1 MKHSPGRL
9 SGKRVLVTGAGR
21 GIGRATALACAR
33 EGAAVHA
40 TDIDPSVLADLASD
54 AISVAAVDSTDG
66 AAVAAFAR
74 TAPAF
79 DAVVH
84 CVGIVQN
91 GSVLDC
97 SYADWQKAF
106 RVNVDSFYFLLQAVL
121 PGMLAAGRGSI
132 TCISSVASSI
142 MGIPNR
148 ASYGAT
154 KAAMIGLVKSVA
166 ADYVTKQIRCNAV
179 CPGTILSPSLE
190 QRIEALGREV
200 GSVEKA
206 KEMFVSRQPMGRL
219 GTPEEV
225 ADLCVYLAS
234 DESRF
239 VTNQL
244 ISIDGG
250 MSM

>member
-1 MKHSPGRL
+1 MTSPGRL
-9 SGKRVLVTGAGR
+9 SGKQVLVTGAGR
-21 GIGRATALACAR
+21 GIGRATAVACAR
-33 EGAAVHA
+33 EGAKVYA
-40 TDIDPSVLADLASD
+40 TDVDGSVLADLASD
-54 AISVAAVDSTDG
+54 TISVAAIDSTD
-66 AAVAAFAR
+66 ADAVMAFAR
-74 TAPAF
+74 TVPAF
-79 DAVVH
+79 DAAVH
-84 CVGIVQN
+84 CVGIVQH

-97 SYADWQKAF
+97 SHADWQRAF
-106 RVNVDSFYFLLQAVL
+106 RINVDSFYYLLQAVL

-166 ADYVTKQIRCNAV
+166 ADYVAKQIRCNAV

-200 GSVEKA
+200 GGVDKA

-234 DESRF
+234 DASRF

>member
-1 MKHSPGRL
+1 MKHSAGRL
-9 SGKRVLVTGAGR
+9 SGKRVLVTAAGR

-40 TDIDPSVLADLASD
+40 TDLDATVLADLASD
-54 AISVAAVDSTDG
+54 SISIATVDSTDE
-66 AAVAAFAR
+66 AAVSAFAR
-74 TAPAF
+74 TAPTF

-84 CVGIVQN
+84 CVGIVQH
-91 GSVLDC
+91 GSVLD
-97 SYADWQKAF
+97 SSPADWQRAF
-106 RVNVDSFYFLLQAVL
+106 RINVDSFYFLLRAVL
-121 PGMLAAGRGSI
+121 PGMLAAGHGSI

-166 ADYVTKQIRCNAV
+166 ADYVSKQIRCNAV

-200 GSVEKA
+200 GGTDKA

-239 VTNQL
+239 VTSQL

>member
-1 MKHSPGRL
+1 MKNTAGRL
-9 SGKRVLVTGAGR
+9 SGKRVLVTAAGR

-40 TDIDPSVLADLASD
+40 TDLDASVLADLASD
-54 AISVAAVDSTDG
+54 SISVAVVDSTDE
-66 AAVAAFAR
+66 AAVSAFAKS
-74 TAPAF
+74 APTF
-79 DAVVH
+79 DAAVH
-84 CVGIVQN
+84 CVGIVQH
-91 GSVLDC
+91 GSVLD
-97 SYADWQKAF
+97 SSPADWQRAF
-106 RVNVDSFYFLLQAVL
+106 RVNVDSFYFLLRAVL
-121 PGMLAAGRGSI
+121 PGMLAAGHGSI

-154 KAAMIGLVKSVA
+154 KAAMIGLMKSVA
-166 ADYVTKQIRCNAV
+166 ADYVSKQIRCNAV

-200 GSVEKA
+200 GGTDKA

-239 VTNQL
+239 VTSQL

>member
-1 MKHSPGRL
+1 MN
-9 SGKRVLVTGAGR
+9 
-21 GIGRATALACAR
+21 
-33 EGAAVHA
+33 
-40 TDIDPSVLADLASD
+40 
-54 AISVAAVDSTDG
+54 
-66 AAVAAFAR
+66 AFAR
-74 TAPAF
+74 TAPTF

-84 CVGIVQN
+84 CVGIVQH
-91 GSVLDC
+91 GSVLD
-97 SYADWQKAF
+97 SNPADWQRAF
-106 RVNVDSFYFLLQAVL
+106 DINIHSFYHLLRAVL
-121 PGMLAAGRGSI
+121 PSMLAAGGGSI

-148 ASYGAT
+148 ASYGDT
-154 KAAMIGLVKSVA
+154 KAAMIGMVKSVA
-166 ADYVTKQIRCNAV
+166 ADYVARQIRCNAV

-200 GSVEKA
+200 GSVDKA

-239 VTNQL
+239 VTSQL

>member
-1 MKHSPGRL
+1 MKQPFGRL
-9 SGKRVLVTGAGR
+9 SGKRILVTAAGR
-21 GIGRATALACAR
+21 GIGRAAALACAR
-33 EGAAVHA
+33 EGASVHA
-40 TDIDPSVLADLASD
+40 TDIDPDVLIDLASD
-54 AISVAAVDSTDG
+54 MISVTTLDNTDP
-66 AAVAAFAR
+66 AAVAAYAR
-74 TAPAF
+74 TCPTF

-84 CVGIVQN
+84 CVGIVQH
-91 GSVLDC
+91 GSVLEC
-97 SYADWQKAF
+97 SSEDWRRAF
-106 RVNVDSFYFLLQAVL
+106 RINVDSFYFLLQAVL
-121 PGMLAAGRGSI
+121 PPMLEAGGGSI

-142 MGIPNR
+142 MGIPHR

-166 ADYVTKQIRCNAV
+166 ADYVGKQIRCNAI

-200 GSVEKA
+200 GGVDKA
-206 KEMFVSRQPMGRL
+206 KEMFVARQPMGRL

-225 ADLCVYLAS
+225 AELCVYLAS

-239 VTNQL
+239 VTSQL